1 MAIADVAIKT
11 MLSPLLWIVI
21 IFIMLVFGIGGLW
34 VRKQRKLE
42 YDCYVIRKTGDGKVD
57 MKTMKAGWFKS
68 NKILGGLL
76 DWSGEQHLE
85 TGGFRK
91 PIDKIQA
98 GSTIDFHEINGKKG
112 LICRRKDDDP
122 KILVPLTRI
131 EILNDKILAEIASS
145 DLRDASVNIVKQ
157 AEKET
162 RNRTQEIVQWV
173 IMGGVIML
181 ALIVIIMSYQFVS
194 KAQAESWDY
203 VLQAEQIVSGARPAG
218 LSGSNAP

>member
-1 MAIADVAIKT
+1 MGISDIAIKT
-11 MLSPLLWIVI
+11 MLSPLLWVAVVFVI
-21 IFIMLVFGIGGLW
+21 LIFSVGALW

-42 YDCYVIRKTGDGKVD
+42 YDCFVIRKTGNGKVD
-57 MKTMKAGWFKS
+57 MKIMKAGWFKS
-68 NKILGGLL
+68 NKVLEGLL
-76 DWSGEQHLE
+76 DWSGEEHLE
-85 TGGFRK
+85 TGGFRQ
-91 PIDKIQA
+91 PNDKIQA
-98 GSTIDFHEINGKKG
+98 GSTIDFHQINGKKG

-131 EILNDKILAEIASS
+131 EIQNDEILGEIASA

-162 RNRTQEIVQWV
+162 RNRTQEIVQWI

-194 KAQAESWDY
+194 RAQAESWEY
-203 VLQAEQIVSGARPAG
+203 VLQAEKIVSGASPPT
-218 LSGSNAP
+218 SGNAP